1 MKWKIEQGWNC
12 ELVSETGLKIPRF
25 NVIQAQDSR
34 SGKWI
39 FLVSTTTAY
48 TSHGGDGALNQIRV
62 IDCETDAVLNA
73 DRFAD
78 FVIEVPP
85 HYAFLV
91 K

>member
-12 ELVSETGLKIPRF
+12 ELVSETGLRISRF

-34 SGKWI
+34 DGKWI
-39 FLVSTTTAY
+39 FFVSATTAY
-48 TSHGGDGALNQIRV
+48 TSHGGDGALNQIRA
-62 IDCETDAVLNA
+62 IDCATDKQLSA

-78 FVIEVPP
+78 FVIEIPP

-91 K
+91 E